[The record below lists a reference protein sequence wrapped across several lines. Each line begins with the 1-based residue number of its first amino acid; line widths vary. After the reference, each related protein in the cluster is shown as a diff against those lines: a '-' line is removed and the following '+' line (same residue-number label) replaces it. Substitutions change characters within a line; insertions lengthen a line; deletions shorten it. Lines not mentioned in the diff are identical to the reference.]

1 MRKHPRLGH
10 MILAQTKCYYLRTSL
25 TLYSFVQFCTVLY
38 TFVHNYKVGFLLRIS
53 FPYLCLLTPP
63 SNSAQ
68 CRENL
73 WECVTRCTLLFLWK
87 WCHQHNQCDI
97 VVFVELCVKRVCES
111 STSLL
116 IAESLNTLSFCTF
129 NGWALWFIWTRPD
142 HDEHGVPKSLH
153 MCRPCSRP
161 DLELSP
167 LFVAWTQAP
176 MVAQISQPF
185 ILTWT
190 PPFKRPLAAAPYVVD
205 L

>member
-1 MRKHPRLGH
+1 M
-10 MILAQTKCYYLRTSL
+10 
-25 TLYSFVQFCTVLY
+25 
-38 TFVHNYKVGFLLRIS
+38 
-53 FPYLCLLTPP
+53 
-63 SNSAQ
+63 
-68 CRENL
+68 
-73 WECVTRCTLLFLWK
+73 
-87 WCHQHNQCDI
+87 
-97 VVFVELCVKRVCES
+97 FVELCVKRVCES

-190 PPFKRPLAAAPYVVD
+190 PPFKTAPCCSSVCCWPITYGLVSSFDISGFHRNDNAFASV
-205 L
+205 LSQVFVWITNYKGNGGGWVRIQKKLFFRFA